1 MTQSPYTPGPA
12 RYTGASVTSRSPQ
25 LRTSLFTLNSA
36 ATTNATSV
44 KVGSAFLQNIQVNNA
59 AAAAR
64 WLRIYNTASAPV
76 VGTDTPVLVIHIPA
90 TSSKEI
96 MLGDVTLTNG
106 LGFAITGAAAVLDA
120 TAVAAGDVQ
129 VAISYD

>member
-1 MTQSPYTPGPA
+1 MTYTPGPA
-12 RYTGASVTSRSPQ
+12 RYSGLSTTTRSPQ
-25 LRTSLFTLNSA
+25 VRSSLFTLNSA
-36 ATTNATSV
+36 ATTNATGV
-44 KVGSAFLQNIQVNNA
+44 KSGSAFLQNIQVNNA

-106 LGFAITGAAAVLDA
+106 LGFAITGAAPFLDA